1 MHEKFKS
8 CPKLFILGVNVIGH
22 VVFDQGRFCEIS
34 VDGTGWDMP
43 DYVKR
48 GIDQNQFCWKF
59 TCNWLFCCLGD

>member
-34 VDGTGWDMP
+34 IDGMG
-43 DYVKR
+43 YAR
-48 GIDQNQFCWKF
+48 LC
-59 TCNWLFCCLGD
+59 